1 MTVGIWTCCSGSCF
15 LKASEDSKAFQVAS
29 QASEPA
35 SQPGLGWMDRW
46 REGKKISQF
55 YRALSPIRAAAPLQ
69 PNHNWNI
76 V

>member
-35 SQPGLGWMDRW
+35 SQPGLGRTYVQA
-46 REGKKISQF
+46 EN
-55 YRALSPIRAAAPLQ
+55 L
-69 PNHNWNI
+69 PNLLDFVQNRGCWNT
-76 V
+76 VPVN